1 MNGNI
6 LHTIPK
12 GPLRIIA
19 EILLLL
25 CNVLFSTLIVL
36 NPFSQDMEELLQV
49 PRRKLK
55 TYPEIKESR
64 GFHKPDEID
73 NIGNIANLLCESNKK
88 IPTTKC
94 CH

>member
-1 MNGNI
+1 MYFLVAITSFLVYRSNVNGNI

-55 TYPEIKESR
+55 TYPEIGDS
-64 GFHKPDEID
+64 
-73 NIGNIANLLCESNKK
+73 
-88 IPTTKC
+88 
-94 CH
+94 